1 MAILSTIYAVFFWVG
16 FLAVVP
22 YLALVVYAAYATRT
36 FHSSLLILCC
46 STSHLRSPSSL
57 PRLCRVLVTGGSSGI
72 GAAITR
78 KLASQGLNV
87 VIVALADS
95 VLEKFETEITK
106 EFPQREFRF
115 VGCDLSKPDFLPAV
129 RDATKDLGVSIVC
142 NNAGFI
148 STGMFADI
156 GYERNMANYHTNAT
170 AAVMITHHFMNEMLN
185 NGRKGL
191 FTFTSSSASF
201 IPSPMSAIYGTCLG
215 AAIGGMKYEAQAR
228 SWMTRP
234 RLESLTFESWSLKSA
249 WMHT

>member
-22 YLALVVYAAYATRT
+22 YLALVVYAAYGCQEQDLKKKYNATW
-36 FHSSLLILCC
+36 
-46 STSHLRSPSSL
+46 
-57 PRLCRVLVTGGSSGI
+57 VLVTGGSSGI